1 VNLDGER
8 PIFIGF
14 KLDGQLRRQL
24 DAISGADRRYIS
36 SEDST
41 FLRICRLGEDDY
53 VGKVVQ
59 DRLTT
64 DRVDDVRRNV
74 LSILRRLCP
83 DSRFPEHM
91 EVLVCGVDSGPL
103 EATSGQ
109 T

>member
-1 VNLDGER
+1 VELDDKT

-24 DAISGADRRYIS
+24 DSIEGADRRYVS

-41 FLRICRLGEDDY
+41 FLRICRLGEDHY
-53 VGKVVQ
+53 VGKVVL

-64 DRVDDVRRNV
+64 DRVNDVRRNV

-83 DSRFPEHM
+83 ESRFPEHM
-91 EVLVCGVDSGPL
+91 ELLVCGYDDGALPAPSD
-103 EATSGQ
+103 
-109 T
+109 

>member
-1 VNLDGER
+1 VKLDDQT

-24 DAISGADRRYIS
+24 DSVSGADRRYIS

-53 VGKVVQ
+53 VGKVVL

-83 DSRFPEHM
+83 ESRFPEHM
-91 EVLVCGVDSGPL
+91 DLLVCGFDERP
-103 EATSGQ
+103 ATTASD
-109 T
+109 

>member
-1 VNLDGER
+1 VTLDDQT

-24 DAISGADRRYIS
+24 DAVSGAERRYVS
-36 SEDST
+36 DESST

-53 VGKVVQ
+53 IGKVVL

-83 DSRFPEHM
+83 ESRFPEQM
-91 EVLVCGVDSGPL
+91 EILVCGLDGEPAAAPSD
-103 EATSGQ
+103 
-109 T
+109 